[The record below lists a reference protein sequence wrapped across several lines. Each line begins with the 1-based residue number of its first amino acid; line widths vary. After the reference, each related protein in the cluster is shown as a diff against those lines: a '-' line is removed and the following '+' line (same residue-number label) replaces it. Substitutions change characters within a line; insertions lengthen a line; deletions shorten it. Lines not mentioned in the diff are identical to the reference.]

1 VSLEVVER
9 PAAGATERILV
20 LLPGFCD
27 EPSTWTDHLGLI
39 DPDHRWHV
47 AVPRPRVQTRGG
59 PGWYRVTADGPNQT
73 ELTDSVAAIADLL
86 ASLLAEHSLTA
97 AELVV
102 VGFSQGGATTLAT
115 FLDPTVA
122 LSPAALGVLSGYLPV
137 RDEELE
143 VSRASGLP
151 ILFAH
156 GTDDD
161 MIDVLRGRSAAN
173 ALARAGAVVTWTEV
187 GGGHRL
193 GPDLLDPL
201 RGWLDA
207 VADGSVAS
215 NPPA

>member
-27 EPSTWTDHLGLI
+27 EPSTWTDRLDLL
-39 DPDHRWHV
+39 DPEQRWHI

-59 PGWYRVTADGPNQT
+59 PGWYRVTGDGPNQA
-73 ELTDSVAAIADLL
+73 ELTDSVAAIEELITALL
-86 ASLLAEHSLTA
+86 VQHSLTA
-97 AELVV
+97 DDVVV

-115 FLDPTVA
+115 FLDPNVA
-122 LSPAALGVLSGYLPV
+122 VRPAALGVLSGYLPV
-137 RDEELE
+137 RDDELE

-161 MIDVLRGRSAAN
+161 MIDVVRGRSAAK

-207 VADGSVAS
+207 VADGQIPSD
-215 NPPA
+215 PPA